1 MAAVL
6 GLEDAVVE
14 ELCAGIDGVWPANYN
29 CPGQLVVSGENAV
42 GRRTAVEAASCEGA
56 RRTSS

>member
-14 ELCAGIDGVWPANYN
+14 ELCAGIENVWPANYN
-29 CPGQLVVSGENAV
+29 CPGQIVVSGENAAV
-42 GRRTAVEAASCEGA
+42 DQLHRGGAAAAGRA
-56 RRTSS
+56 RP